1 VLPPAT
7 WRAIEAL
14 PVFLISLVGT
24 FVLSVFVLAVRS
36 CAGRFTLG
44 ALAGELSLGAS
55 VLLWVKLVSKA
66 PLAALGKP
74 RAPFRDIGVGVLAG
88 IALVFLGALAVVIVD
103 TIVTTFV
110 GHQVTQP
117 DQVEPCVRGAWL
129 IASGPVIVLAAPLGE
144 ELFFRGFLYRGLRRR
159 YSQWPAAIISALVFG
174 FVHYQGV
181 SFLLIIPGL
190 AVVGLGLALLF
201 ERRQSLLATIAA
213 HAAFNAVGFA
223 MIAWGR

>member
-1 VLPPAT
+1 MLPPAT

-24 FVLSVFVLAVRS
+24 LVLSAVVLAAPT

-44 ALAGELSLGAS
+44 ALAGEVALGGS
-55 VLLWVKLVSKA
+55 VIFWVKVVNKA

-74 RAPFRDIGVGVLAG
+74 RAPLRDIVVGVLTG
-88 IALVFLGALAVVIVD
+88 IGLVFLGALAVVLVD
-103 TIVTTFV
+103 TIVTTVV

-129 IASGPVIVLAAPLGE
+129 LASGPVIILAAPLGE

-159 YSQWPAAIISALVFG
+159 FSQWPAAVISALVFG
-174 FVHYQGV
+174 FIHYQGV

-190 AVVGLGLALLF
+190 SVVGLGLALLF